1 MERFSGQVQA
11 ELEAGDYR
19 RILLDLR
26 NNGGGSDGV
35 IWPLLEV
42 LRQEMDRGTEVV
54 GLIGE
59 TTFSS
64 AIINGRRASGDG
76 SGAGGRPDQRQRGPL
91 WVSGLLP
98 PAQLRATGGLLRK
111 YIDLGTLLDADA
123 GRGVEPLEPDVLVP
137 QTMEDTLEGRDT
149 AVEWLLANPQRLEPK
164 GIPWRSTDSRTVRG
178 SAVAGSWKSGRTER
192 GDCGCSRHRV
202 VSPSD
207 LLGR

>member
-1 MERFSGQVQA
+1 MGDLTSGSV
-11 ELEAGDYR
+11 DHF
-19 RILLDLR
+19 
-26 NNGGGSDGV
+26 GS
-35 IWPLLEV
+35 
-42 LRQEMDRGTEVV
+42 V
-54 GLIGE
+54 GSFRLP
-59 TTFSS
+59 
-64 AIINGRRASGDG
+64 N
-76 SGAGGRPDQRQRGPL
+76 
-91 WVSGLLP
+91 SGL
-98 PAQLRATGGLLRK
+98 QVGCSRK
-111 YIDLGTLLDADA
+111 YIDLGTLLDAYA